1 MNFWQKFK
9 TAFTDKFIRRKIFFV
24 FLILIV
30 FRLLAAIPIPGVD
43 IFRLQGFLED
53 NQFLGLLNIFSG
65 GGLSALSIVMMGV
78 GPYITASIIMQ
89 LLTLMSPRLKSLY
102 HEEGAAGRMK
112 FSQYSRIL
120 TVPLSIIQ
128 GYALITILTQQG
140 VVEALTAY
148 EKAVA
153 LIVVSAGSMFLTWL
167 GELISERG
175 VGNGVSVIIFAG
187 IVASLPSQINQ
198 LVFAY
203 DPSQLLTYIGAGVLA
218 VVIIAG
224 VIVITEAERLLPIT
238 YAKQARAGG
247 ATNAPTSYLP
257 LRINQAGVMPVIFA
271 LSILLFPQLLAN
283 FFVAADSANLQ
294 SIGNSLLW
302 FLQTTWLYSAVY
314 FVLVFLFTYFYTA
327 ITFDPESVA
336 TNLQKNGAFVP
347 GIRPGVS
354 TTEYIG
360 KIVSRITFMGALFL
374 GIIAVLPVIM
384 RQVTGIST
392 LAIGGTAILIVVSV
406 VLDILKKVDGQ
417 VSMRQY

>member
-1 MNFWQKFK
+1 MNIWQKLK
-9 TAFTDKFIRRKIFFV
+9 TAFSDKFIRRKIFFV
-24 FLILIV
+24 LLILIV

-43 IFRLQGFLED
+43 TFRLQGFLDD
-53 NQFLGLLNIFSG
+53 NQFLNLLNIFSG

-78 GPYITASIIMQ
+78 GPFITASIIMQ
-89 LLTLMSPRLKSLY
+89 ILTLMSPRLKSLY
-102 HEEGAAGRMK
+102 HEEGAMGRLK
-112 FSQYSRIL
+112 FSQYSRYL
-120 TVPLSIIQ
+120 TFPLAIIQ

-140 VVEALTAY
+140 IVEALTAY

-153 LIVVSAGSMFLTWL
+153 LIVVAAGSMFLTWL

-175 VGNGVSVIIFAG
+175 IGNGVSVIIFAG
-187 IVASLPSQINQ
+187 IVAALPSQLNQ

-203 DPSQLLTYIGAGVLA
+203 DPSQLLTYIGAA
-218 VVIIAG
+218 IVVIVLIAG
-224 VIVITEAERLLPIT
+224 IVVVTEAERLLPIT

-247 ATNAPTSYLP
+247 AMTAANSYLP

-271 LSILLFPQLLAN
+271 LSILLLPQLLAN
-283 FFVAADSANLQ
+283 FFVVSDSANLQ

-302 FLQTTWLYSAVY
+302 FLGTTWLYSGVY

-327 ITFDPESVA
+327 ITFDPEAVA

-347 GIRPGVS
+347 GIRPGLS

-360 KIVSRITFMGALFL
+360 KIVSRITFMGAIFL
-374 GIIAVLPVIM
+374 GIIAVLPIIM

-406 VLDILKKVDGQ
+406 VLDILKKADGQ